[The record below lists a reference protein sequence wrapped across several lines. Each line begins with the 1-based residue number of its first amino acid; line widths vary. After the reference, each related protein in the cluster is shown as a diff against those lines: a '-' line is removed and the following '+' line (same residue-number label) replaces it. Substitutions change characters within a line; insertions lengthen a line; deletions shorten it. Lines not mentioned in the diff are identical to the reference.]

1 MYVCYSTVAPG
12 SDRSGWSYTSVVER
26 GGMGEQ
32 AAAVRL
38 RQRQQ
43 FDTLTGG
50 PLRVTVG
57 EVQRADSGAVEGRFR
72 LSYDAW
78 QTALDRGC
86 FHLDAVT
93 ERPGVDPG
101 DDVELRVRLRDAA
114 TTHCPTDLEALDD
127 RLGDPT
133 DPLWHTA
140 AWYATGVLHTVDVPE
155 EFDDALG
162 AAASASVGVE
172 TTWQSF
178 FAPEEDRPDSVAA
191 YVREYFDEDGWD
203 YEVLERGAF
212 AIDVSLPS
220 GGSFS
225 VYVYTDDDARS
236 CSVYAVHPDTVP
248 QSARDEVDRLLAT
261 RNYELETG
269 AFGVNAASGEVR
281 FRNCVSPDDE
291 PFARA
296 FDDAV
301 AAMSSVF
308 ADVRDAIAAAGDGE
322 VTDSVGGETET
333 RDAETGEAATDDET
347 GETVAA
353 SDPTGI
359 TIEPDTTT
367 GEDLEVLAGDRTDG
381 VEPDASTE
389 SRDDTTAETT
399 TDTDT
404 ASDTATDTDTDSGAD
419 RDPLA

>member
-1 MYVCYSTVAPG
+1 
-12 SDRSGWSYTSVVER
+12 
-26 GGMGEQ
+26 MGEQ

-57 EVQRADSGAVEGRFR
+57 EVQRADSGAVEGRFQ

-86 FHLDAVT
+86 FHLDAVS

-114 TTHCPTDLEALDD
+114 TTHCPTDLEVLED

-155 EFDDALG
+155 EFGDAIG

-178 FAPEEDRPDSVAA
+178 FAPDEDRPDSVTA

-248 QSARDEVDRLLAT
+248 QSARDEIDRLLAT

-308 ADVRDAIAAAGDGE
+308 AEVREAVAAADDGVVNDSASG
-322 VTDSVGGETET
+322 VTEATDEETGEAVT
-333 RDAETGEAATDDET
+333 DAETGEETTAAGT

-367 GEDLEVLAGDRTDG
+367 GDDLEVLAGDRTDD
-381 VEPDASTE
+381 PDSEASTDSE
-389 SRDDTTAETT
+389 SSADAEASTPSTDDTSAETDVDSET
-399 TDTDT
+399 EVSTETDTG
-404 ASDTATDTDTDSGAD
+404 SDED